1 MEKTYNLF
9 LSHSWAHSND
19 YEGLLD
25 ALKRDM
31 TFKFRDFSVP
41 KNDPV
46 HTNGTD
52 KQLYD
57 AIENKIRPTSAVLI
71 LAGVYS
77 TYSKWINKEI
87 EIAQSYQK
95 PIIGIKPW
103 GNERIS
109 TTVSNA
115 ADEMVFWHTDSII
128 NAIRSHCN
136 E

>member
-1 MEKTYNLF
+1 MSRTYNLF
-9 LSHSWAHSND
+9 LSHSWNYSAG
-19 YEGLLD
+19 YEKLLGLLNND
-25 ALKRDM
+25 I
-31 TFKFRDFSVP
+31 TFNFKDYSVP

-87 EIAQSYQK
+87 EIAQAYQK
-95 PIIGIKPW
+95 PIIGIRPW
-103 GNERIS
+103 GNEKIS
-109 TTVSNA
+109 STVQNA
-115 ADEMVFWHTDSII
+115 SDEMSYWQTSSII
-128 NAIRSHCN
+128 GAIRRNCR
-136 E
+136 